1 MPILVESNKA
11 TATARNTGANGQ
23 VLEGPVIKY
32 ALATTEQEFATV
44 AAAKALTN
52 WKADVALKKIIPFFE
67 LEELAIGDTADT
79 KFEGNKS
86 YTTAFGEKIRTF
98 NMMIGLP
105 SHNAVLSYNGKTM
118 RLYEFTDKQE
128 IKAISA
134 DGVKVK
140 GQLVTIEV
148 GKRIDALKDKPAYT
162 PVILKYKDFREFEND
177 GHILKPEWSPVV
189 EVKGIIDAEIQVV
202 SISGTSVKFKVLEND
217 TKDPITS
224 LEDGDILYKTAAGVA
239 ITHSFIIADANGVY
253 ELTGTGFVA
262 GDVLSGNGVLAKV
275 EDSYE
280 VLAEVAT
287 V

>member
-1 MPILVESNKA
+1 MPVLVESNTA
-11 TATARNTGANGQ
+11 TATARNTGSNQQ

-44 AAAKALTN
+44 AAAKTLAT

-67 LEELAIGDTADT
+67 LEELAIGDTADS

-86 YTTAFGEKIRTF
+86 YITAFGEKIRTF

-105 SHNAVLSYNGKTM
+105 SHNAVSSYNGKTM
-118 RLYEFTDKQE
+118 RIYEFTDKQE
-128 IKAISA
+128 IKAISI
-134 DGVKVK
+134 DGIKVK
-140 GQLVTIEV
+140 GQLATIEV
-148 GKRIDALKDKPAYT
+148 GKRVDALKDKPAYT
-162 PVILKYKDFREFEND
+162 PITVKYKDFREFEND
-177 GHILKPEWSPVV
+177 GHILRPEWSPVV
-189 EVKGIIDAEIQVV
+189 EVKGIIDAVIEVV
-202 SISGTSVKFKVLEND
+202 SQSTTSVKFKVLEND

-224 LEDGDILYKTAAGVA
+224 LESGDILFKTAAGVA
-239 ITHSFIIADANGVY
+239 ITHSFVIPDANGVY

-262 GDVLSGNGVLAKV
+262 ESVLSGNGVLAKV

-280 VLAEVAT
+280 ILKPVAT